1 MAAPAHAAHESKH
14 SASLSDVEK
23 VDLAHLGQTS
33 PDLTNSGQQS
43 FEAPLE
49 YTAEEEARVVRKIDW
64 YLLPGLTFL
73 YLLSFLDRSNIGNAK
88 LLGLMADIGLAK
100 KPEAYNTSL
109 ALYFLGY
116 VLFEIPANIVLKKFN
131 PRIWLPTLTVAWGIT
146 SALQALIKNEPG
158 LYAARFFLGVSE
170 AGLFPGIVFVLSMF
184 YKRKERTLRVS
195 LFFGGAALAGAWGG
209 VLAWGI
215 GHISGGGLQSWA
227 YIFLLEGCFT
237 IAVGI
242 SAYWWVPSYPRQVT
256 FLNDRERAILIARL
270 QADGDSGDDEPFTW
284 QGVWDAFKDP
294 FVHAY
299 GWLFHCFAMT
309 LYSLSLFLPTIIAQ
323 LGYSSWRS
331 QILTVPVYACAF
343 VAILVFVW
351 FSHKINQRGAA
362 IAVAGG
368 IAIVGYIVLLTTHT
382 AGARY
387 TGTFFAVM
395 GIYAANALLLAWPS
409 ENVSPQTKRAV
420 ASGMQ
425 IFIGDV
431 GAIAGTL
438 IYRPSLNAHFFRTP
452 HGIAIL
458 YTGCGILLALGLS
471 LAMRRANIAKNA
483 HRAARD
489 ERKGEEPRGDRR
501 RGYLFQI

>member
-1 MAAPAHAAHESKH
+1 MAAPASPHNSTRAT
-14 SASLSDVEK
+14 SLSDAEK
-23 VDLAHLGQTS
+23 QDLSRLEQAS
-33 PDLTNSGQQS
+33 PDLTNSGKQS
-43 FEAPLE
+43 LEAPLE
-49 YTAEEEARVVRKIDW
+49 FTAEEEARVVRKIDW

-88 LLGLMADIGLAK
+88 LLGLMKDIGLAN
-100 KPEAYNTSL
+100 KPEAYNTAL
-109 ALYFLGY
+109 ALYF
-116 VLFEIPANIVLKKFN
+116 KFN
-131 PRIWLPTLTVAWGIT
+131 PKIWLPTLTVAWGIT
-146 SALQALIKNEPG
+146 STLGALVTNEAG
-158 LYAARFFLGVSE
+158 FYAARLCLGISE

-195 LFFGGAALAGAWGG
+195 LFFGGAALAGAFGG
-209 VLAWGI
+209 ILGWAL
-215 GHISGGGLQSWA
+215 GHINGGGLPSWGW
-227 YIFLLEGCFT
+227 LLAVEGMFT
-237 IAVGI
+237 VLVGI
-242 SAYWWVPSYPRQVT
+242 SAYWWVPNYPRQVT

-270 QADGDSGDDEPFTW
+270 QSDGDSGDDEPFTW

-331 QILTVPVYACAF
+331 QLLTVPVYACSFA
-343 VAILVFVW
+343 AILFFVW

-362 IAVAGG
+362 IAIAGG
-368 IAIVGYIVLLTTHT
+368 IAILGYIVLLTTHT

-387 TGTFFAVM
+387 TGTFFAVL

-425 IFIGDV
+425 IFIGDI
-431 GAIAGTL
+431 GAIAGSL
-438 IYRPSLNAHFFRTP
+438 IYRPSLSTHFYRTP

-458 YTGCGILLALGLS
+458 YTGCGIILALGLS
-471 LAMRRANIAKNA
+471 LAMHRANRVKNA
-483 HRAARD
+483 ARAERD
-489 ERKGEEPRGDRR
+489 EKRGEEPRGDRR
-501 RGYLFQI
+501 RGYEFQI